1 MSCFRWSYPATHSW
15 QTIAAQM
22 ERRKDPGLDVAGTVR
37 DILARVRE
45 DGDAALVEYTARFDC
60 PGYAQSMLAV
70 PPETIAQ
77 ALETDDKTF
86 QADMAIIAE
95 AAENIRSYHQSQV
108 EKSWWHPHQDGSI
121 TGQIVRPV
129 DRVGLYV
136 PGGQGGE
143 TPLISSLLMNAIP
156 AQVAGVASMAV
167 VSPPR
172 NDGTL
177 NPYILATA
185 ALLGIQEV
193 YTVGSAWAVGALA
206 YGTRTIQPV
215 DVIAGPGNLY
225 VATAKQLLIGEI
237 GIDMIAGPSEIA
249 IIAEDIPGS
258 DLATRAK
265 WLAADM
271 LSQAEHDALAA
282 AVCISPSQ
290 ELLDAVCAELETQCA
305 ALPRSGIATQCL
317 KDYGALV
324 HVPDM
329 DAAVELSNR
338 LAPEHLEL
346 AVADPWALMGRI
358 RHAGA
363 IFMGDHSPE
372 PVGDYFAGPNHVL
385 PTLGTARFASALGVE
400 TFCKKSSV
408 IATSPE
414 FLGNHG
420 EKIARFARLE
430 GLEAHAR
437 AIDCRLTPDG
447 KE

>member
-1 MSCFRWSYPATHSW
+1 MPCIRWNYPDPDSW
-15 QTIAAQM
+15 QTIAAHM
-22 ERRKDPGLDVAGTVR
+22 ERRKDPGIDVAGTVR
-37 DILARVRE
+37 DILDRVRQ
-45 DGDAALVEYTARFDC
+45 DGDAALVDYTAKFDC
-60 PGYAQSMLAV
+60 PDYHASLLPV
-70 PPETIAQ
+70 PPQ
-77 ALETDDKTF
+77 ALADALATDDATF
-86 QADMAIIAE
+86 QADMAIIRE

-108 EKSWWHPHQDGSI
+108 RQSWWHPHADGSI
-121 TGQIVRPV
+121 TGQLVRPV

-156 AQVAGVASMAV
+156 AQVAGVESIAA

-172 NDGTL
+172 KDGTL

-185 ALLGIQEV
+185 ALLDIEEV
-193 YTVGSAWAVGALA
+193 YTVGSAWAVAALA
-206 YGTRTIQPV
+206 YGTQTIRPV

-225 VATAKQLLIGEI
+225 VATAKQMLIGEI
-237 GIDMIAGPSEIA
+237 GIDMIAGPSEIG
-249 IIAEDIPGS
+249 IIAEDVPGM
-258 DLATRAK
+258 DRTTRAQ

-271 LSQAEHDALAA
+271 LSQAEHDALAS
-282 AVCISPSQ
+282 AVCISPSL
-290 ELLDAVCAELETQCA
+290 ELLDAVCAALEAQCN
-305 ALPRSGIATQCL
+305 ALPRSEIASQCL
-317 KDYGALV
+317 TDFGALV

-338 LAPEHLEL
+338 IAPEHLEL

-363 IFMGDHSPE
+363 IFLGDYTPE

-385 PTLGTARFASALGVE
+385 PTLGTARFASALGVDN
-400 TFCKKSSV
+400 FCKQSSV
-408 IATSPE
+408 IATSPA
-414 FLGNHG
+414 FLKAHG
-420 EKIARFARLE
+420 DKIARFARLE

-437 AIDCRLTPDG
+437 AIDCRTASMD